1 MSPHITTVPRPALAI
16 LTALALSLPGPAIAG
31 PASASPS
38 PASPAAP
45 VAASAAL
52 SAASSAAPSSPTRLG
67 PNAHSTLTVQNVG
80 TENGSFLAAVA
91 RHASTAPPIDR
102 IAQSIFPGGAFRDA
116 LPSAHGLPP
125 GDYAARITAD
135 RPTAAVARLSWAGG
149 RRVMYRDVEASKD
162 VILPLVLAEHHGRS
176 SRIAI
181 QNTASDRP
189 TLVKVTLWPSVGTA
203 PASEKLYNMAPGSA
217 NVIDL
222 GRDWTAPPFFG
233 SARLVSNDAPIAVTS
248 VVAIETS
255 AKAAFAVAGV
265 PAERAARTLYAPLMR
280 KYFVDFDGRT
290 RSTGF
295 AITNP
300 SSEPVQVRATYRG
313 DSPACWDFTTSEG
326 PVAVPGHGVIDIYP
340 PQNALLPNNC
350 QGAAVLEA
358 DGPILAVVNDAVDVG
373 IQSAVYPALGADE
386 AAKAVAVPEFMLD
399 YGPDRLYSTATVM
412 NVSAVTATI
421 DFAYRREGDAER
433 LPCGAPCR
441 YVVPP
446 YESIS
451 YGRTQLSPTNRGTR
465 GSGLVTS
472 DQPVIVVVSETSD
485 AGTVDAASYVGIP
498 LDAPR
503 PGGTATPAPQAR
515 YVPWLAG
522 GEPGGTRAQVYLPI
536 GWR

>member
-1 MSPHITTVPRPALAI
+1 MSPHITTAPRPALAI

-38 PASPAAP
+38 AASPAASG
-45 VAASAAL
+45 AASASL
-52 SAASSAAPSSPTRLG
+52 SAATSSASRLG
-67 PNAHSTLTVQNVG
+67 PNAHSTLTIQNVG
-80 TENGSFLAAVA
+80 TESGSFLAAVA
-91 RHASTAPPIDR
+91 RHASTASPIDR
-102 IAQSIFPGGAFRDA
+102 LAQSVFPGSAFRDA

-125 GDYAARITAD
+125 GDYAARISAD
-135 RPTAAVARLSWAGG
+135 RPTAAVARLSWDDG
-149 RRVMYRDVEASKD
+149 RRVMYRDVEASTD
-162 VILPLVLAEHHGRS
+162 VILPIVVVKYYDQS

-181 QNTASDRP
+181 QNTAADRP
-189 TLVKVTLWPSVGTA
+189 TSLTMTLWRSGGATPTYETIYNV
-203 PASEKLYNMAPGSA
+203 PAGSA
-217 NVIDL
+217 IVFEP
-222 GRDWTAPPFFG
+222 GRDWGAPSFVG
-233 SARLVSNDAPIAVTS
+233 SARLVSHDAPIAVTS
-248 VVAIETS
+248 VVEIVRSDKVAY
-255 AKAAFAVAGV
+255 AVSGV
-265 PAERAARTLYAPLMR
+265 PAARAARTLYAPLVR
-280 KYFVDFDGRT
+280 KMDVGFDGRT
-290 RSTGF
+290 RSTG
-295 AITNP
+295 ISVVNP
-300 SSEPVQVRATYRG
+300 SAEPVQVRATYRG
-313 DSPACWDFTTSEG
+313 ASTACRDLTVTEA
-326 PVAVPGHGVIDIYP
+326 PVTLPGHGTTVFYQPAHAGIP
-340 PQNALLPNNC
+340 MNC
-350 QGAAVLEA
+350 EGAAVLEA
-358 DGPILAVVNDAVDVG
+358 DGPILAFVND
-373 IQSAVYPALGADE
+373 SADLTAQTAAYPALGADE

-412 NVSAVTATI
+412 NVSAVTAKI
-421 DFAYRREGDAER
+421 DFAYWREGDPER

-441 YVVPP
+441 YDVPP